1 MTVRRRLVATFL
13 AVASVGVIGAVWGP
27 FLLQD
32 FLLPLSAGVWAL
44 LRICV
49 LCVDQKTYWMLGLLV
64 ATGFS
69 VFRLS
74 QTASPPEPTLAGD
87 PNLEPGALT
96 HWKGLFS
103 SIRLGSP
110 DDKNL
115 RRELK
120 WILVRIYASKHRLPA
135 GFQVADRFQK
145 REIALP
151 AFVYD
156 ALFSAPP
163 EKNRSG
169 FVRLVQWMRGTHSE
183 ASRHRKLS
191 EKILGEILTYFE
203 EMMESKDV

>member
-13 AVASVGVIGAVWGP
+13 AVVSVGVIGAVWGP
-27 FLLQD
+27 FLLKE

-44 LRICV
+44 LRIFV
-49 LCVDQKTYWMLGLLV
+49 LSVDQKTYWMLGLLV

-74 QTASPPEPTLAGD
+74 QTVSPPEPTLAGD
-87 PNLEPGALT
+87 PNFEPGALT
-96 HWKGLFS
+96 YWKGLFYS
-103 SIRLGSP
+103 SHLGSQS
-110 DDKNL
+110 DKNL

-120 WILVRIYASKHRLPA
+120 WILVKIYASKHRLPA

-145 REIALP
+145 REIVLP

-156 ALFSAPP
+156 ALFAAPP
-163 EKNRSG
+163 EKSRSG
-169 FVRLVQWMRGTHSE
+169 FVRLVQWMRGTHRK
-183 ASRHRKLS
+183 ASRQRKLS
-191 EKILGEILTYFE
+191 ENILCEILTYFE